1 MKTTKKQENYKSQI
15 LENILSNITKEEFD
29 VTEEKMRLAIKIA
42 EAIKAKGFAKKS
54 DFAKKIGKQN
64 SEISKWLSG
73 THNFTT
79 ETLILLQNELDI
91 KIIDSTVSSNVELK
105 NIHIEI
111 KAQSLPIHNRINK
124 IMGLFNYYSPK
135 PDYVHSYLY
144 CNQ

>member
-1 MKTTKKQENYKSQI
+1 MKAKKEQENYKSQI

-29 VTEEKMRLAIKIA
+29 VTEEKMKLAIKIA
-42 EAIKAKGFAKKS
+42 EAIKAKGFEKKS
-54 DFAKKIGKQN
+54 AFAKKIGKQN

-91 KIIDSTVSSNVELK
+91 ELINSTVTDNVELR

-111 KAQSLPIHNRINK
+111 KAQSLPIPNRISK
-124 IMGLFNYYSPK
+124 IMGLFNYNSPK
-135 PDYVHSYLY
+135 PDYVHSYSY
-144 CNQ
+144 CN